1 MTRVSKLTLVIVA
14 AAVSVALL
22 AALSPAP
29 VNREADFAWMA
40 PAKAAFPDPATDEP
54 LAKTSSQQQVV
65 FAGGCFWGVQAV
77 FKHTKGV
84 LSSTSG
90 YAGGFVKDPSYEAVS
105 TGMTGH
111 AESVQ
116 VVYDPSQITY
126 GQLLMIYFSVVHDP
140 TQLDRQ
146 GPDTGS
152 QYRSSIFYTS
162 EEQKRIAEAYVAQ
175 LTAAKVYAR
184 PIVTKII
191 PLDKFYTAEEY
202 HQDYAEHHPDNPYI
216 QVCDIPKLDALKRE
230 YPELYRP
237 N

>member
-90 YAGGFVKDPSYEAVS
+90 YAGGTVKNPSYEQVS
-105 TGMTGH
+105 TGRTGH
-111 AESVQ
+111 AESVR
-116 VVYDPSQITY
+116 VIYDPSVVSF
-126 GQLLMIYFSVVHDP
+126 GQLLKVFFSVAHDP
-140 TQLDRQ
+140 T
-146 GPDTGS
+146 
-152 QYRSSIFYTS
+152 
-162 EEQKRIAEAYVAQ
+162 
-175 LTAAKVYAR
+175 
-184 PIVTKII
+184 
-191 PLDKFYTAEEY
+191 
-202 HQDYAEHHPDNPYI
+202 
-216 QVCDIPKLDALKRE
+216 
-230 YPELYRP
+230 EL